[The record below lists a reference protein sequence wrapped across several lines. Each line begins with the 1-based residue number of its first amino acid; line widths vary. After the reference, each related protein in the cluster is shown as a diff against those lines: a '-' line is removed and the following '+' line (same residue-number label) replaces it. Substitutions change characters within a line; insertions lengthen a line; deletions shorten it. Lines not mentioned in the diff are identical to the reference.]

1 MLGVKQQQQAQ
12 TVLTQF
18 QDHPDAWQRVP
29 EILERSSN
37 TQTKYVALQ
46 IMDKL
51 IKTRWKVL
59 PDEQRTG
66 IRNFVVGVIVKSSED
81 DQTMKRE
88 KSYLNKLNL
97 ILVQILKQE
106 WWVLKLS
113 LSGSAETSGLMRLI
127 VLGLTTGR
135 RSSPRL

>member
-1 MLGVKQQQQAQ
+1 MIPQQQQAQ

-29 EILERSSN
+29 EILERSGN

-106 WWVLKLS
+106 W
-113 LSGSAETSGLMRLI
+113 
-127 VLGLTTGR
+127 
-135 RSSPRL
+135 